1 LDRSAVSP
9 IPRLKR
15 LFWTLSTAL
24 PYNCGFPFHLIEV
37 VAILRIHQDR
47 PAISAL
53 GCAKGTNPLA
63 SGDGTRLFPGGFQ
76 LWWVLSLVA
85 LAIALSASA
94 FAQQQPDV
102 IVEIQPHGN
111 RTVPADVIR
120 AHIFT
125 KPGDIYDQA
134 AIERDFNSLWN
145 TGFFEDIR
153 FEREATPKGWILHVY
168 VKERP
173 RIKSISY
180 SGINAIS
187 KSDIFDRFKQ
197 EKVGL
202 SPQSQ
207 YDPTKVKHAEVVVKQ
222 LEAEHGHQ
230 FATVRTE
237 VRPIPPANVD
247 VTFVVREGPKVKV
260 GRIRF
265 EGNRHV
271 KSRELRSAMHFLK
284 PIGVPHSIFLENLF
298 AKTYDASKLEDD
310 MELVREAEQNKGY
323 FKVNVGQPV
332 TKIRDT
338 GHAGFHIPL
347 LQHGPG
353 KAMDITVSID
363 EGEQYRLGS
372 ITFKGNKTL
381 NNSKALRNVFPIK
394 DGDVFNRKLFAKG
407 LENLKNAYGTQGF
420 INYTPVPTPSF
431 DEQKKLVSWEIEIDE
446 GKQFSVR
453 RIEFQGNT
461 TTRDKVIRREVVLE
475 EGQLYN
481 EQYWKLGIQRLNQLG
496 FFDQIKP
503 DDPETT
509 ERHLDEKNGTVD
521 LTLKVKEKGKNQ
533 IGLTGGVSG
542 LSGSFIGL
550 SYSTNNFL
558 GLGETLSVQANL
570 GSLQR
575 SIMFGFTEPYLFDR
589 PLTAGFTVYGTKLT
603 YDQARQSAL
612 ITGQVL
618 NVSQAELQSLQNY
631 TQASKGFTLNASYPL
646 PARRFG
652 YGKRVGLT
660 YTYDVSSLVA
670 LTTASKNLFSFLA
683 FSGISGPNALN
694 GIVTSKVL
702 FSYTQNTLDAALYPH
717 SGSELFLGTEF
728 SGLGGTVRSIRPIV
742 DYKRYFPLQNRRNA
756 LGLHFTGSFMS
767 GFGGL
772 VAPPF
777 QRFYMGGE
785 NDLRGFDI
793 RSVSPVGFLP
803 TASTISLRNPDGSI
817 VPRDPANP
825 FGPAYSIRVPVDQI
839 SFPGGD
845 LSLVTNAEYRI
856 TIAGPVAIAP
866 FIDFGFDPVV
876 RRSQLRINSGQLAS
890 LNQLPFGCP
899 TVDPVSGACLGGQ
912 SFNFQQEIAVLGGS
926 NWQPRSSMGLELQVF
941 LPIVNAPFRI
951 YWAYNPLRLD
961 QTSQAPIQITRG
973 MFPGC
978 PGPNCAAG
986 DYTYQLTKNTFSPQ
1000 YLLREP
1006 RKTFRFTVGTTF

>member
-1 LDRSAVSP
+1 
-9 IPRLKR
+9 
-15 LFWTLSTAL
+15 
-24 PYNCGFPFHLIEV
+24 
-37 VAILRIHQDR
+37 
-47 PAISAL
+47 
-53 GCAKGTNPLA
+53 
-63 SGDGTRLFPGGFQ
+63 
-76 LWWVLSLVA
+76 
-85 LAIALSASA
+85 
-94 FAQQQPDV
+94 
-102 IVEIQPHGN
+102 
-111 RTVPADVIR
+111 
-120 AHIFT
+120 
-125 KPGDIYDQA
+125 
-134 AIERDFNSLWN
+134 
-145 TGFFEDIR
+145 
-153 FEREATPKGWILHVY
+153 

-173 RIKSISY
+173 RIKQISY
-180 SGINAIS
+180 LGINAIS
-187 KSDIFDRFKQ
+187 KSDILDRFKE

-202 SPQSQ
+202 SPESQ
-207 YDPTKVKHAEVVVKQ
+207 FDYTKVKHAEVVVRQ
-222 LEAEHGHQ
+222 LESEHGHQ

-237 VRPIPPANVD
+237 IRQIPPSGVD

-260 GRIRF
+260 GKIRF

-271 KSRELRSAMHFLK
+271 SSRDLRHAMHFLR
-284 PIGVPHSIFLENLF
+284 PIGIPHSIFLEDLF
-298 AKTYDASKLEDD
+298 AKTYDASKLDED
-310 MELVREAEQNKGY
+310 MELVREEEQNRGY
-323 FKVNVGQPV
+323 FKANVGQPQ
-332 TKIRDT
+332 TRIRDT
-338 GHAGFHIPL
+338 GHTGFHIPL

-353 KAMDITVSID
+353 KAMDITVAID
-363 EGEQYRLGS
+363 EGDQYRLGS
-372 ITFKGNKTL
+372 ITFKGNKSVP
-381 NNSKALRNVFPIK
+381 NVKALRNLFPMK

-420 INYTPVPTPSF
+420 INYTPVPTPTF

-446 GKQFSVR
+446 GKQFYVR

-481 EQYWKLGIQRLNQLG
+481 EQLWKIGIQRLNQLG

-503 DDPETT
+503 DDPQTT
-509 ERHLDEKNGTVD
+509 ERHLDEKAGTVD
-521 LTLKVKEKGKNQ
+521 LTLKLKEKGKNQ

-550 SYSTNNFL
+550 SYTTNNFL
-558 GLGETLSVQANL
+558 GLGETLSMQANL

-575 SIMFGFTEPYLFDR
+575 SIQFGFTEPYLFDR
-589 PLTAGFTVYGTKLT
+589 PLTAGFTIYGTKLT
-603 YDQARQSAL
+603 YDQAQQNAL

-618 NVSQAELQSLQNY
+618 NVSQAQLQSLQNY
-631 TQASKGFTLNASYPL
+631 TQASKGFTVNTSYPL

-670 LTTASKNLFSFLA
+670 LTDASKNLFSFLA

-702 FSYTQNTLDAALYPH
+702 FNYTQNTLDASLYPH
-717 SGSELFLGTEF
+717 SGSELFLGAEF
-728 SGLGGTVRSIRPIV
+728 SGLGGTVRSIRPIF
-742 DYKRYFPLQNRRNA
+742 DYKHYIPVQNRRNA
-756 LGLHFTGSFMS
+756 IGFHFLGSFMS

-793 RSVSPVGFLP
+793 RSISPVAFLP
-803 TASTISLRNPDGSI
+803 TASSISLRNPDGSI
-817 VPRDPANP
+817 VPRDPTNP
-825 FGPAYSIRVPVDQI
+825 LSPPYTIRVPVDQI

-845 LSLVTNAEYRI
+845 LSLVANAEYRI

-866 FIDFGFDPVV
+866 FVDFGFDPVV
-876 RRSQLRINSGQLAS
+876 RGSQLRINSGQLAS

-899 TVDPVSGACLGGQ
+899 SVNPVSGQCLGAQ
-912 SFNFQQEIAVLGGS
+912 NFKFSQELTVVGS
-926 NWQPRSSMGLELQVF
+926 TNWQPRASTGLELQVF

-951 YWAYNPLRLD
+951 YYAYNPLRLD
-961 QTSQAPIQITRG
+961 QITQAPIPITRS

>member
-1 LDRSAVSP
+1 MAIWLSRSLVCLGLLLA
-9 IPRLKR
+9 
-15 LFWTLSTAL
+15 STA
-24 PYNCGFPFHLIEV
+24 V
-37 VAILRIHQDR
+37 
-47 PAISAL
+47 L
-53 GCAKGTNPLA
+53 G
-63 SGDGTRLFPGGFQ
+63 
-76 LWWVLSLVA
+76 
-85 LAIALSASA
+85 
-94 FAQQQPDV
+94 QQPDV
-102 IVEIQPHGN
+102 IAEIQVHGN
-111 RTVPADVIR
+111 RSVPADVVR
-120 AHIFT
+120 AHVFT
-125 KPGDIYDQA
+125 KPGDVYDQS

-153 FEREATPKGWILHVY
+153 FEREATPKGWIVHIY

-173 RIKSISY
+173 RIKTISY

-187 KSDIFDRFKQ
+187 KSDILERFKT

-207 YDPTKVKHAEVVVKQ
+207 YDPTKVKHAEVVIRQ
-222 LEAEHGHQ
+222 LEAEHGRQ

-237 VRPIPPANVD
+237 VRPLPPANVE

-260 GRIRF
+260 GRIKF
-265 EGNRHV
+265 EGNRHIS
-271 KSRELRSAMHFLK
+271 SRELRSAMHFLK

-298 AKTYDASKLEDD
+298 AKTYDASKLETD
-310 MELVREAEQNKGY
+310 MELVREEAQNRGY
-323 FKVNVGQPV
+323 FKANIGQPV

-338 GHAGFHIPL
+338 GHTGFHIPL

-353 KAMDITVSID
+353 KAMDITVPIE
-363 EGEQYRLGS
+363 EGDQYRLGA
-372 ITFKGNKTL
+372 ITFKGNKSL
-381 NNSKALRNVFPIK
+381 SNSKALRNVFPLK
-394 DGDVFNRKLFAKG
+394 DGDIFNRKLFAKG
-407 LENLKNAYGTQGF
+407 LENLKNAYASQGF
-420 INYTPVPTPSF
+420 INYTPVPVPTF
-431 DEQKKLVSWEIEIDE
+431 DEQKKSVSWEIEIDE
-446 GKQFSVR
+446 GKQFYVR

-503 DDPETT
+503 DDPDTT
-509 ERHLDEKNGTVD
+509 DRRLDEKNGQVD
-521 LTLKVKEKGKNQ
+521 LTLKLKERGKNQ

-670 LTTASKNLFSFLA
+670 LTNASKNLFSFLA

-694 GIVTSKVL
+694 GITTSKVL

-717 SGSELFLGTEF
+717 SGSELFLGAEV

-742 DYKRYFPLQNRRNA
+742 DYKHYIPVQNKRNA
-756 LGLHFTGSFMS
+756 IGLHFLGSFMS
-767 GFGGL
+767 GYGGL

-793 RSVSPVGFLP
+793 RSVSPVAFLP
-803 TASTISLRNPDGSI
+803 TASTISLRNPDNSV
-817 VPRDPANP
+817 VPRDPSNP
-825 FGPAYSIRVPVDQI
+825 LSPPYTVRVPVDQI
-839 SFPGGD
+839 TFPGGD
-845 LSLVTNAEYRI
+845 LSLVSNAEYRI

-866 FIDFGFDPVV
+866 FFDFGFDPIV
-876 RRSQLRINSGQLAS
+876 RGSQLRINPGQLS
-890 LNQLPFGCP
+890 GLNQLPFGCP
-899 TVDPVSGACLGGQ
+899 AVDPISGQCFGTQ
-912 SFNFQQEIAVLGGS
+912 QISFSRNLSVVGAS
-926 NWQPRSSMGLELQVF
+926 NWQPRASTGLELQVF

-961 QTSQAPIQITRG
+961 QESQAPIQITRS